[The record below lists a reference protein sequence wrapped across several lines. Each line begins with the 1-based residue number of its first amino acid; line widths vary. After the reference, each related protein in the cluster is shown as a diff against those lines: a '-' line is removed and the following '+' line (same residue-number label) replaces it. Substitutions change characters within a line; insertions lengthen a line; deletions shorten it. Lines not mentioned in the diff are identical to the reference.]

1 MTDSSTPLSRAG
13 RAAETALFERIT
25 QPLRIAVVGHT
36 NTGKTSLLRTL
47 TRDAR
52 FGDVSARPGTTRHVE
67 SARLLVRGRVLLE
80 LYDTPG
86 LEDAIDLLA
95 LVDHQSHLR
104 DDGPTRVQ
112 RFLASPEA
120 GERFEQEA
128 KVLRQVTRSD
138 AALYVIDARDPVL
151 AKHRDELA
159 LLALCGVPLL
169 PLLNFVAGQ
178 QTRESEWRDALAG
191 IGLHAIV
198 RFDTVAPASDG
209 ERLLYTKMAT
219 LLDAHSDVLNALIL
233 SHEEDTRQR
242 HESALELIADLLI
255 DIAALRRRVSRL
267 DKATLAKG
275 IEQINQQVRQ
285 REQLCVERL
294 LSLYR
299 FYPDDVEPGE
309 LPLVDGRWEQDLFD
323 PYTLQAMGIRLGG
336 GAAAGAAAG
345 LGVDL
350 MVGGVTLGAA
360 AAVGALLGGGL
371 QAIRH
376 YGSELFGKLTGEK
389 SLRIDD
395 AILQA
400 LLARQYHLLRALQQR
415 GHAASEKLALSTRQ
429 SDTLFAGP
437 TLPAPLRRARA
448 NPGWFQPDPG
458 GLEDAGRRQAVQ
470 ELAARLA
477 TVLAAAQHSHGDSAR
492 HSRSGPPTS
501 ETAP

>member
-1 MTDSSTPLSRAG
+1 MS
-13 RAAETALFERIT
+13 AEADLFERISR
-25 QPLRIAVVGHT
+25 PLKIAVAGHT

-52 FGDVSARPGTTRHVE
+52 FGEVSARPGTTRHVE
-67 SARLLVRGRVLLE
+67 AARLLVRGRVLLE

-95 LVDHQSHLR
+95 LIDLQSQGQQAQGQQVQGR
-104 DDGPTRVQ
+104 EDGPSRIQ

-120 GERFEQEA
+120 SERFEQEA
-128 KVLRQVTRSD
+128 KVLRQVARSD

-169 PLLNFVAGQ
+169 PLLNFVASE
-178 QTRESEWRDALAG
+178 QTRESEWREALAG
-191 IGLHAIV
+191 LGLHAIV

-209 ERLLYTKMAT
+209 ERLLYTKMAS
-219 LLDAHSDVLNALIL
+219 LLDAHRDVLTALIA
-233 SHEEDTRQR
+233 SHQEDARLR
-242 HESALELIADLLI
+242 YASALELIADLLI
-255 DIAALRRRVSRL
+255 DVAALRRRVSRL
-267 DKATLAKG
+267 DKASLEDG
-275 IEQINQQVRQ
+275 VRLINEQVRQ

-294 LSLYR
+294 LSLYH
-299 FYPDDVEPGE
+299 FYPDDVEATV

-323 PYTLQAMGIRLGG
+323 PYTLQTMGIRLGS

-350 MVGGVTLGAA
+350 MVGGITLGAA
-360 AAVGALLGGGL
+360 AAIGAVVGGGL

-400 LLARQYHLLRALQQR
+400 LTVRQCHLMRALQRR
-415 GHAASEKLALSTRQ
+415 GHASGHKLEISMQSSDKLFTGPALPS
-429 SDTLFAGP
+429 
-437 TLPAPLRRARA
+437 PLRRARA
-448 NPGWFQPDPG
+448 NPGWFQQDPG
-458 GLEDAGRRQAVQ
+458 GLEDAGRQQAVQ
-470 ELAARLA
+470 ELAARLK
-477 TVLAAAQHSHGDSAR
+477 TVLAA
-492 HSRSGPPTS
+492 PPES
-501 ETAP
+501 

>member
-1 MTDSSTPLSRAG
+1 MSAVD
-13 RAAETALFERIT
+13 ALFERISR
-25 QPLRIAVVGHT
+25 PLKIAVAGHT

-52 FGDVSARPGTTRHVE
+52 FGEVSARPGTTRHVE

-95 LVDHQSHLR
+95 LIDQQSSGR
-104 DDGPTRVQ
+104 EDGPSRI
-112 RFLASPEA
+112 RGFLASPDA
-120 GERFEQEA
+120 SERFEQEA
-128 KVLRQVTRSD
+128 KVLRQVSRSD

-169 PLLNFVAGQ
+169 PLLNFVASD
-178 QTRESEWRDALAG
+178 QTRENEWREALAG
-191 IGLHAIV
+191 LGLHAIV

-209 ERLLYTKMAT
+209 ERLLYTKMAS
-219 LLDAHSDVLNALIL
+219 LLDAHRDVLTALIA
-233 SHEEDTRQR
+233 SHEEDARQR
-242 HESALELIADLLI
+242 DASALELIADLLI
-255 DIAALRRRVSRL
+255 DVAALRRRVSRL
-267 DKATLAKG
+267 DKASLEEG
-275 IEQINQQVRQ
+275 VRQLNEQVRQ

-294 LSLYR
+294 LSLYH
-299 FYPDDVEPGE
+299 FYPDDVEAAA
-309 LPLVDGRWEQDLFD
+309 LPLVEGRWEQDLFD
-323 PYTLQAMGIRLGG
+323 PYTLQAMGVRLGS

-360 AAVGALLGGGL
+360 AAIGAVLGGGL

-400 LLARQYHLLRALQQR
+400 LTVRQCHLLRALQQR
-415 GHAASEKLALSTRQ
+415 GHAARAKLEISMQ
-429 SDTLFAGP
+429 SSDKLFTGP
-437 TLPAPLRRARA
+437 TLPSPLRRARA
-448 NPGWFQPDPG
+448 NPGWFQQDPG
-458 GLEDAGRRQAVQ
+458 GLESAGRQQAVQ
-470 ELAARLA
+470 ELANRLK
-477 TVLAAAQHSHGDSAR
+477 SALSAPSDHDIR
-492 HSRSGPPTS
+492 APGGPQ
-501 ETAP
+501 